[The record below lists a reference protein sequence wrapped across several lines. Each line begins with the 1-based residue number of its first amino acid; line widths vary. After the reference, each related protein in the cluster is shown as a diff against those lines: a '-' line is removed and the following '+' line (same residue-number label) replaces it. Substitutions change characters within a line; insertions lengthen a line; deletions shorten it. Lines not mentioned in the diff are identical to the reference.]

1 MEITEGQYQRIAPRN
16 AILYL
21 AEPGCKWR
29 GLPESFGPWHTVYMR
44 WRPWNKRGVLARVF
58 AELPEAGA
66 AGGSLGGARLGQ
78 RQCQGAFRC

>member
-21 AEPGCKWR
+21 ADPGCKWR

-44 WRPWNKRGVLARVF
+44 WRPWNERRYCPGLCRTARSW
-58 AELPEAGA
+58 GCRRK
-66 AGGSLGGARLGQ
+66 LGR
-78 RQCQGAFRC
+78 R